1 MTAIGIVLML
11 CTCTMQWIAM
21 DSKGK
26 LTFVGKIHIFKV
38 NSRCL
43 VPWVIYI
50 SLPPKCICEW
60 GTNIFVFQILFA
72 FRSRTPYPAP
82 SEYFAFLFVLLVIS
96 CCRRLICVRICV
108 LSIVYLS
115 FLISYLFSPHSVFV
129 FASYCIHAHC
139 ICDLQIICCRPCCV
153 RIWVPL

>member
-38 NSRCL
+38 NSSMFSSLSDISFLTTLRCL
-43 VPWVIYI
+43 WMWHKHI
-50 SLPPKCICEW
+50 W
-60 GTNIFVFQILFA
+60 FQILFA